1 MAEITSITED
11 FMGEKFDPLTSE
23 EVVTNLNRANQPQA
37 EIVND
42 GKPLPEAEFN
52 IPTSNTNESTNK
64 GGSNGGSKQTTS
76 EPKFNQD
83 FDNLPEEE
91 QEAGAEI
98 AADMIIGA
106 YVTVTGMGYKV
117 VEISEKKLIKMEQNG
132 EIDLRTPIPISPNNN
147 RKTTI
152 LDITRQ
158 HNERLKPTFETSPET
173 IAAAKPVLVSI
184 LKKKGVALSP
194 EHQLMYIVGMDLFG
208 KGVALFQGLQV
219 SKELLNTMKEV
230 CANQKASNVVNT
242 PNPSFSNPQ
251 NRREP
256 DEPTIS
262 VNEDNVQTFQSNQ
275 RTKEE
280 TVLTSAEISKKIVDL
295 EERKVERKK
304 RKANTPKVRKQRVVV
319 KADDGRGI
327 NQN

>member
-23 EVVTNLNRANQPQA
+23 EVVTNLNRANQPKA
-37 EIVND
+37 ELVND

-64 GGSNGGSKQTTS
+64 GGSNGGTQQTTS

-219 SKELLNTMKEV
+219 SKELLNTMREV
-230 CANQKASNVVNT
+230 CANQKAANVVNT
-242 PNPSFSNPQ
+242 PNPSFTNTQ

-280 TVLTSAEISKKIVDL
+280 TVLTSAEISKKLVDL
-295 EERKVERKK
+295 EERKIERKK
-304 RKANTPKVRKQRVVV
+304 RKSNTPKVRKQRVVV

>member
-23 EVVTNLNRANQPQA
+23 EVVTNLNRASQPQA

-64 GGSNGGSKQTTS
+64 GGSNGGGQQTKS

-83 FDNLPEEE
+83 FDNLPKEE

-230 CANQKASNVVNT
+230 CANQKASNVVNMQSQT
-242 PNPSFSNPQ
+242 FSNAP
-251 NRREP
+251 NRSEP
-256 DEPTIS
+256 DEPKVS
-262 VNEDNVQTFQSNQ
+262 VNADNVQTFQSNQ